1 MGVYFC
7 PQQLNMSKELKGNR
21 LEVIGYTG
29 KNNGDR
35 TMIEVT
41 DADFADQD
49 ILKATLLVEKCKF
62 AVVQVKVEKIK
73 QISISN
79 CERIGLVFDSAV
91 VGVDVTRCKNVDVQ
105 GTGKFYNAAIESSD
119 SVKLYA
125 TKENSADLTILT
137 DGNPQPVIVT
147 LMGGG
152 DEEPSEG
159 YIPAQ
164 FQSKYVDGSWV
175 TTPVEHGE

>member
-1 MGVYFC
+1 
-7 PQQLNMSKELKGNR
+7 MSKELKRNR

-35 TMIEVT
+35 TVVEIT
-41 DADFADQD
+41 DADFSGEDV
-49 ILKATLLVEKCKF
+49 LKATVLVEKCKF
-62 AVVQVKVEKIK
+62 AVVQIKVEKIK

-137 DGNPQPVIVT
+137 NGNPQPVIVT
-147 LMGGG
+147 IIGGG

-164 FQSKYVDGSWV
+164 FQSKYENGSWV

>member
-1 MGVYFC
+1 MG
-7 PQQLNMSKELKGNR
+7 QLNMSKELKGNR

-62 AVVQVKVEKIK
+62 
-73 QISISN
+73 
-79 CERIGLVFDSAV
+79 
-91 VGVDVTRCKNVDVQ
+91 VDVQ
-105 GTGKFYNAAIESSD
+105 GTGKFYNADIDSSD

-125 TKENSADLTILT
+125 TKENSETLTILT
-137 DGNPQPVIVT
+137 NGNPQPVIVT
-147 LMGGG
+147 LVGGP
-152 DEEPSEG
+152 DDEPSEG

-164 FQSKYVDGSWV
+164 F
-175 TTPVEHGE
+175 